1 MLRRFTLPIKFSLFS
16 LLMTLTGVAIA
27 LSVAFYQSDSLLRQQ
42 ALERL
47 SDDLQRE
54 QAILNNKLG
63 TLVDDV
69 RFVSDSAA
77 VAGIVRASM
86 GGGYDDQENMT
97 QEMWQGRLIELF
109 KTVLQQR
116 HAYTQIRLIAVK
128 PEGKELVRV
137 DRVGEGLLQM
147 PDALL
152 QVKAEHAYFQKAVRL
167 PAGELYISPVTLN
180 REHGRIVYPPQPV
193 LRIATPIYGPGGV
206 YGVAVINADF
216 DRLLGALYKAPEHIQ
231 YFLTNTEGEY
241 LIHPDPDRRMAFDRG
256 PGYHGS
262 VFEDFSS
269 LNEALTGY
277 WQSIQQYLPESR
289 QGVVMLRSFFDSG
302 HQGGVEFWLGAR
314 AELALLRTQS
324 DELKEQIYLLALI
337 IVLGV
342 TLGTVLMG
350 RYITRPILGLK
361 QAADRI
367 SSGERDVYLDTR
379 GYDEVASLAQSL
391 QTMLEHLGSSR
402 NDLAELNRSLEDKVS
417 LRTLE
422 LENTKAALEAGN
434 EELARALAEAEQAAV
449 AKSQFLANMSHE
461 IRTPLNGVLGMAELL
476 MNTSLDERQLSY
488 LDTVKTSG
496 NTLLNLLNDILDF
509 SKLEAGKLN
518 LSELKFNPNDVVEHS
533 LQLFVELAH
542 SKGLELIPVTLPA
555 LPNLMVGDPDRLGQV
570 LMNLVSNAI
579 KFTEHGEVV
588 LSVDCVEE
596 HTDSMKLRFSVQDT
610 GIGISLDQQQKLFEK
625 FVQADG
631 TSTRRHG
638 GTGLGL
644 AISKQLVNL
653 MGGDIQLQSTPGEG
667 TLIWF
672 DVELAK
678 GPVQKVESDA
688 QALIQGKRVLVVDD
702 NKTNRELLHQ
712 MVRSW
717 GMHSSRAAD
726 ASTAFHHLIDAAERG
741 APVDL
746 ILLDHMMPG
755 QNGLSLA
762 CEVSQHPL
770 LQKPRVILLTSISDQ
785 LSADELS
792 TCGICS
798 MMTKPLRQ
806 SQLYNQIVHCIE
818 EPSASPFDNRITE
831 PATPDATQVMEG
843 ESRILLVEDTPLN
856 QRVAEGMLSTLGY
869 KADLV
874 CNGQQA
880 VDQVC
885 GADYQLVLMD
895 VEMPIKDGLQATREI
910 RDYEQQHG
918 LAATPIVALTAH
930 ALKGDREKCLKAGMS
945 DYLTKPLT
953 MDSLRNC
960 LQRWLAPA
968 GTGTGCAESRQEARG
983 LERTIEPVTTESD
996 TDVVLD
1002 EQVLEQLRLGLG
1014 DDIDDVLQLFLLE
1027 WPELLTGL
1035 QYHLDQNE
1043 REQLRTLA
1051 HRLKGSCRN
1060 LGATRVAQAAME
1072 LELGAPSAEIDVLQ
1086 ATIDQLKQFDSSLVY
1101 AVKSHFS
1108 EVDKLP

>member
-69 RFVSDSAA
+69 QFVSDGS
-77 VAGIVRASM
+77 VIAGIVRASI
-86 GGGYDDQENMT
+86 GDGYDDRENMT
-97 QEMWQGRLIELF
+97 QEMWQGRLVELF

-116 HAYTQIRLIAVK
+116 HAYTQIRLITLE
-128 PEGKELVRV
+128 PEGKEMVRV
-137 DRVGEGLLQM
+137 DRIGEDLVQM

-152 QVKAEHAYFQKAVRL
+152 QVKSEHAYFQKAIRL
-167 PAGELYISPVTLN
+167 AVGELYISPVTLN

-206 YGVAVINADF
+206 YGVVVINADF

-231 YFLTNTEGEY
+231 YFLTNTEGNY

-256 PGYHGS
+256 PGYTGS
-262 VFEDFSS
+262 VLDDFSS
-269 LNEALTGY
+269 LSDGLTGY
-277 WQSIQQYLPESR
+277 WQSLQQYLPESR

-302 HQGGVEFWLGAR
+302 HKGGAEFWLGAR

-324 DELKEQIYLLALI
+324 DELKEQIYLLALL

-342 TLGTVLMG
+342 TLGTVVMG
-350 RYITRPILGLK
+350 RYLTRPILGLK

-367 SSGERDVYLDTR
+367 SSGESDVYLDTR
-379 GYDEVASLAQSL
+379 GHDEVASLAQSL
-391 QTMLEHLGSSR
+391 RTMLEHLGASQ
-402 NDLAELNRSLEDKVS
+402 NDLAELNRSLEGKVS

-476 MNTSLDERQLSY
+476 LSTPLDERQASY

-579 KFTEHGEVV
+579 KFTEKGEVV

-596 HTDSMKLRFSVQDT
+596 RAESMLMRFSVQDT
-610 GIGISLDQQQKLFEK
+610 GIGISADQQLKLFEK

-631 TSTRRHG
+631 TSTRLHG

-644 AISKQLVNL
+644 AISKQLVSL
-653 MGGDIQLQSTPGEG
+653 MGGDIQLQSTVGEG

-678 GPVQKVESDA
+678 GPAQKVEADA
-688 QALIQGKRVLVVDD
+688 QALVQGKRVLVVDD

-712 MVRSW
+712 MIRSW

-726 ASTAFHHLIDAAERG
+726 ASTALHHLVDAAERG

-762 CEVSQHPL
+762 CEINQHPL
-770 LQKPRVILLTSISDQ
+770 LQQPRVILLTSISDQ
-785 LSADELS
+785 LSTEELS
-792 TCGICS
+792 NCGICS

-806 SQLYNQIVHCIE
+806 SQLYNQIIHCIE
-818 EPSASPFDNRITE
+818 EPQAFASGAVSPELAVAELPPVNVE
-831 PATPDATQVMEG
+831 S

-856 QRVAEGMLSTLGY
+856 QRVAEGMLATLGY

-880 VDQVC
+880 VDQVRST
-885 GADYQLVLMD
+885 DYHLVLMD
-895 VEMPIKDGLQATREI
+895 VEMPVKDGLQATREI
-910 RDYEQQHG
+910 REYEQQHG
-918 LAATPIVALTAH
+918 QASTPIVALTAH

-953 MDSLRNC
+953 MDALRDC
-960 LQRWLAPA
+960 LQRWLEPSGVGGLDSPRNASTETREAAPSPA
-968 GTGTGCAESRQEARG
+968 APDKDSI
-983 LERTIEPVTTESD
+983 L
-996 TDVVLD
+996 LD
-1002 EQVLEQLRLGLG
+1002 DAVLEQLRLGLG
-1014 DDIDDVLQLFLLE
+1014 DDIDDVLQMFLQE

-1060 LGATRVAQAAME
+1060 LGATAVAQVAME
-1072 LELGAPSAEIDVLQ
+1072 LELAALTAEAEVLQ
-1086 ATIDQLKQFDSSLVY
+1086 VAVDQLRQFDRGLVR
-1101 AVKSHFS
+1101 AVQSQFS
-1108 EVDKLP
+1108 EVDMPL

>member
-1 MLRRFTLPIKFSLFS
+1 MLRRFTLPIKYSLFS

-27 LSVAFYQSDSLLRQQ
+27 LSVAFYQSDTLLRQQ

-63 TLVDDV
+63 TLVDDA
-69 RFVSDSAA
+69 RFVSGGTAIE
-77 VAGIVRASM
+77 GMVRASLA
-86 GGGYDDQENMT
+86 GGYDDLENMT
-97 QEMWQGRLIELF
+97 QEMWQDRLLELF

-116 HAYTQIRLIAVK
+116 HAYTQIRLITVQ
-128 PEGKELVRV
+128 PNGKEIVRV
-137 DRVGEGLLQM
+137 DRVGENLMKM

-152 QVKAEHAYFQKAVRL
+152 QIKAEHAYFQKAIRL
-167 PAGELYISPVTLN
+167 SPGELYISPVTLN
-180 REHGRIVYPPQPV
+180 REHGRIVYPPQSV
-193 LRIATPIYGPGGV
+193 LRVATPIYGPLGV
-206 YGVAVINADF
+206 YGVVVINADF
-216 DRLLGALYKAPEHIQ
+216 DRLLEALYKAPEHIE
-231 YFLTNTEGEY
+231 YFLTNIEGEY
-241 LIHPDPDRRMAFDRG
+241 LIHPDADRRMAFDRG
-256 PGYHGS
+256 PGYSGS
-262 VFEDFSS
+262 VFKDYDS
-269 LNEALTGY
+269 LSQSLTGY
-277 WQSIQQYLPESR
+277 WQTLQQYLPESR

-302 HQGGVEFWLGAR
+302 HQGEAEFWLGAR

-324 DELKEQIYLLALI
+324 DELKEQIYLLALL

-342 TLGTVLMG
+342 TLGTVLIG

-367 SSGERDVYLDTR
+367 SSGEADVYLDTR
-379 GYDEVASLAQSL
+379 GHDEVASLAQSL
-391 QTMLEHLGSSR
+391 QTMLEHLGASR
-402 NDLAELNRSLEDKVS
+402 NDLAELNRSLEDKVG

-422 LENTKAALEAGN
+422 LENTKAALETGN
-434 EELARALAEAEQAAV
+434 EELARALAEAEQGAV

-476 MNTSLDERQLSY
+476 MSTPLDERQQGY

-579 KFTEHGEVV
+579 KFTEQGEVV
-588 LSVDCVEE
+588 LSVSCLEE
-596 HTDSMKLRFSVQDT
+596 RAESMLMRFSVQDT
-610 GIGISLDQQQKLFEK
+610 GIGIAPDQQRKLFEK

-644 AISKQLVNL
+644 AISKQLVGL
-653 MGGDIQLQSTPGEG
+653 MGGDIQLQSTIGQG

-672 DVELAK
+672 DVELSK
-678 GPVQKVESDA
+678 GPVQKVEADA
-688 QALIQGKRVLVVDD
+688 QALVQGKRVLVVDD
-702 NKTNRELLHQ
+702 NKTNRDLLHQ

-741 APVDL
+741 EPVEL

-762 CEVSQHPL
+762 SEVSQHPM
-770 LQKPRVILLTSISDQ
+770 LQTPKVILLTSISDQ

-792 TCGICS
+792 GCGICS

-806 SQLYNQIVHCIE
+806 SQLYNQIIHCIE
-818 EPSASPFDNRITE
+818 EPLEAVYTKPATE
-831 PATPDATQVMEG
+831 PASRPVLEAHN
-843 ESRILLVEDTPLN
+843 SRILLVEDTPLN
-856 QRVAEGMLSTLGY
+856 QRVAEGMLATLGY
-869 KADLV
+869 QSDLV

-880 VDQVC
+880 VEQVC
-885 GADYQLVLMD
+885 GADYDLVLMD
-895 VEMPIKDGLQATREI
+895 VEMPVKDGLQATREI
-910 RDYEQQHG
+910 REYEQQHG
-918 LAATPIVALTAH
+918 LAPIPVVALTAH
-930 ALKGDREKCLKAGMS
+930 ALKGDREKCLNAGMS

-953 MDSLRNC
+953 MDALREC
-960 LQRWLAPA
+960 LQRWLEMKAVDA
-968 GTGTGCAESRQEARG
+968 
-983 LERTIEPVTTESD
+983 VTKAAVETDMDMGRSAAITEGD
-996 TDVVLD
+996 IVVLD
-1002 EQVLEQLRLGLG
+1002 PQVLAQLRLGLG
-1014 DDIDDVLQLFLLE
+1014 DNIDDVLQMFLQE

-1035 QYHLDQNE
+1035 QYHLDQGE

-1051 HRLKGSCRN
+1051 HRLKGGCRN
-1060 LGATRVAQAAME
+1060 LGAALVAEAAMAIE
-1072 LELGAPSAEIDVLQ
+1072 QSALTADMVDIQASIDRLQ
-1086 ATIDQLKQFDSSLVY
+1086 QLDKGLVS
-1101 AVKSHFS
+1101 AVERQFS
-1108 EVDKLP
+1108 EVNTSA